1 MREAMLIN
9 GLLFNSEAWHGVEK
23 EDIKKLEKV
32 DELLLRSLL
41 GSHQKTPIEFLYL
54 ETGSFPI
61 SFLVS
66 IRRMIYLRTLL
77 VRDETELTK
86 RILLEQQKN
95 PTKGDFIELVK
106 EDLMKIGK
114 ELNENLEEFIIQTKE
129 SVYKKIIKQLVR
141 NATFESLVNIQQSHT
156 KVKHIKYEQL
166 KCEKYLTS
174 GMFSNEEITILSSLR
189 SHTLRTIRCNFKNLY
204 KGDLNCPLK
213 CSPDGTSPHLD
224 TQQHLISCNK
234 IIQNLSDSQMAI
246 SVKTI
251 KYEDIYGH
259 VYEQKAIVSLM
270 LKDKKPNNRKQQP
283 AYQWAIYGSGP
294 EHFTVLCEHL

>member
-1 MREAMLIN
+1 
-9 GLLFNSEAWHGVEK
+9 
-23 EDIKKLEKV
+23 
-32 DELLLRSLL
+32 
-41 GSHQKTPIEFLYL
+41 
-54 ETGSFPI
+54 
-61 SFLVS
+61 
-66 IRRMIYLRTLL
+66 MIYLRTLL

-189 SHTLRTIRCNFKNLY
+189 SHTLRTIRCNFK
-204 KGDLNCPLK
+204 
-213 CSPDGTSPHLD
+213 
-224 TQQHLISCNK
+224 
-234 IIQNLSDSQMAI
+234 
-246 SVKTI
+246 V
-251 KYEDIYGH
+251 IY
-259 VYEQKAIVSLM
+259 IV
-270 LKDKKPNNRKQQP
+270 
-283 AYQWAIYGSGP
+283 
-294 EHFTVLCEHL
+294 H